1 MSATSEANS
10 LESWF
15 ALNKQG
21 SKGTAATT
29 LYKTLAT
36 VSSIG
41 ATYDE
46 REPPLEHPAVSARA
60 TARKSAIKRPSYM
73 SNAKATF
80 ILRPKFIVPALLA
93 SGFQVTTTNNS
104 THYTHVC
111 TLGSSAAHKWVTAA
125 WSVEESDGAFVARG
139 VDMRATSLNL
149 AISPDQIEGSIEL
162 RGLTLNPMSGSPT
175 YVTEQIDEIAP
186 WNMTRTTLSLNGYDV
201 VERIRSMEFAIANTM
216 REDDR
221 AVGETARTSLAQQSI
236 DISLAIG
243 EVNISDDI
251 YEAFHY
257 GATGGSTVDLDAVTG
272 AIDILFESDNN
283 ISGASVPYSLQIE
296 IPSVSYTM
304 DTEPE
309 ANGDGL
315 VTLGLTAYM
324 VDDSSTPIT
333 ITVVN
338 NVSSY

>member
-15 ALNKQG
+15 ALGKQAA
-21 SKGTAATT
+21 KGTASTT

-46 REPPLEHPAVSARA
+46 REPPLEHPAAATRA

-93 SGFQVTTTNNS
+93 AGFQVSTTNNT

-111 TLGSSAAHKWVTAA
+111 TLGSSAAHKWMTAA
-125 WSVEESDGAFVARG
+125 WSVEESDGAFTPRG

-149 AISPDQIEGSIEL
+149 AVSPDQIEGSIEL

-175 YVTEQIDEIAP
+175 YVTEQADEIAP
-186 WNMTRTTLSLNGYDV
+186 WNMTRTTLSMNSYAV
-201 VERIRSMEFAIANTM
+201 VERIRSMEFAVANTM

-221 AVGETARTSLAQQSI
+221 AIGETARTALAQQSI

-257 GATGGSTVDLDAVTG
+257 GASAGSTVDLDAVTG
-272 AIDILFESDNN
+272 AIDILFESDDN
-283 ISGASVPYSLQIE
+283 ISGASVPYSLQLA

-309 ANGDGL
+309 ASGDEL
-315 VTLGLTAYM
+315 ITVGLTAYM
-324 VDDSSTPIT
+324 IDDSSTPIT

-338 NVSSY
+338 NVASY